1 MQKINENRN
10 GVTLIALTVTIIILF
25 ILAGISIQYGVAETK
40 TIKNKKYESELSIVQ
55 EAIMQRY
62 ALVRSQHSLGIT
74 AAAINEDTKYEDDE
88 GRPSGFFG
96 TRLANSNAIAEN
108 GFENIEPVITYSA
121 GADDK
126 KYEEYYYLLD
136 ETDLV
141 GLGIKKGKNSGTDRN
156 YIVNYSTGEI
166 FDITNKKYYFT
177 RTQNPEPVYTR
188 PTINATSEKN
198 YDFNDD

>member
-1 MQKINENRN
+1 MQKINKNEK

-40 TIKNKKYESELSIVQ
+40 TIKNKKFESELSIVQ
-55 EAIMQRY
+55 EAVMQRY
-62 ALVRSQHSLGIT
+62 ALVKSQNSLGIR
-74 AAAINEDTKYEDDE
+74 ANPIDEDKRLEDDD
-88 GRPSGFFG
+88 GRPAGFSG
-96 TRLANSNAIAEN
+96 TRLASSSILAEN
-108 GFENIEPVITYSA
+108 GFEDVEPVVTYNA

-136 ETDLV
+136 ENDLA
-141 GLGIKKGKNSGTDRN
+141 GLGIKKGKNKNPERI

-177 RTQNPEPVYTR
+177 RTQNADPVYTR
-188 PTINATSEKN
+188 PSINTTSEKV